1 LNISC
6 YKEIKPWYN
15 YYHLNK
21 KTHAGNVCST
31 DKSDLKSGAC
41 KMGIYDRAS
50 TGLKGVDQVIDKLRL
65 GDNVVW
71 QVDSVS
77 DYKKMVDP
85 YVTQAVLDK
94 RGLVYFR
101 FGSHEPI
108 VEDSSDIKIYH
119 VDASKGFENFATE
132 VYNMIKE
139 DGRKTF
145 YVFDCL
151 TDLLKY
157 WHSDMMIGNF
167 FKVICPFLYELD
179 TVAYFAIIR
188 DAHTFNTIA
197 GIRETTQLLLDLYQV
212 NNKFYI
218 HPLKVWQRYS
228 STMFLPHLIQ
238 GQEATCI
245 TASSEAAGL
254 FSRIRRGGDRL
265 DYWNV
270 TFNRAKE
277 ALILPPEQQE
287 PVKRHLMHMLIGS
300 ESRMFELCNRYFTLE
315 DILMIASKE
324 VGTGFIGGKSI
335 GMLLARKILEQ
346 DGKER
351 FAPFME
357 PHDSYYLGA
366 DIFYT
371 YIVQNGWWKLRTQQK
386 SQEGYYKYAP
396 ELKEKL
402 LNGKFPKDIQ
412 EQFVQLLE
420 YFGQSPI
427 IVRSSSLLE
436 DNFGNAFAGKY
447 ESVFCVNQGTP
458 EERYEAFEQAV
469 RTVYA
474 STMNEDALAYRMNR
488 GLFMMDEQMAILV
501 QRVSGDQ
508 YEGGFFPHIAG
519 VGNSSNLY
527 VWDKS
532 IDINSGML
540 RLVFGLGTRAV
551 DRAVGDYARIVCLDD
566 PLRASPMNLED
577 QKKYSQHGADILS
590 LKENALV
597 SADLEEIF
605 SHDIKADKELFASY
619 DTETA
624 SRLRELGYTDRKVP
638 YIFDFRKLL
647 KNTEFPSVMRD
658 MLALLSKVYDYPV
671 DIEFTANFTKDNH
684 FKINLL
690 QCRPL
695 QTRGLGNAIK
705 IPKLDDSKNCFFSTK
720 GNFMGGN
727 VRLPIGFVVFV
738 KEKAYRLLNEQ
749 KKYEVARQ
757 IGRINAILKGKNA
770 MLMGPGRWGTTTPS
784 LGVPVH
790 FAELCNMSVI
800 CEVSSAESEFMPELS
815 YGSHFFQDLVETGIF
830 YVAIIE
836 GQKDVIFNPEKVLA
850 RENLLASLLPQSKPY
865 SDVIHI
871 SETDGMEIF
880 SDIVTQTLLCR

>member
-1 LNISC
+1 
-6 YKEIKPWYN
+6 
-15 YYHLNK
+15 
-21 KTHAGNVCST
+21 
-31 DKSDLKSGAC
+31 
-41 KMGIYDRAS
+41 MGVYDRVS
-50 TGLKGVDQVIDKLRL
+50 TGLKGFDQVIDNLRL

-85 YVTQAVLDK
+85 YVKQAILDK

-101 FGSHEPI
+101 FGSHELV
-108 VEDSSDIKIYH
+108 VEESPGIKIYH
-119 VDASKGFENFATE
+119 ADASKGFEIFATE
-132 VYNMIKE
+132 VYNVIKE
-139 DGRKTF
+139 GGRKTF

-179 TVAYFAIIR
+179 TVAYFAIMR

-228 STMFLPHLIQ
+228 PTMFLPHLIQ
-238 GQEATCI
+238 GQEAICI
-245 TASSEAAGL
+245 TASSEAAEL

-265 DYWNV
+265 DYWND
-270 TFNRAKE
+270 TFNKARE
-277 ALILPPEQQE
+277 ALLLTREQQE
-287 PVKRHLMHMLIGS
+287 PVKRRLMSMLIGS
-300 ESRMFELCNRYFTLE
+300 ESRMFELCDRYFTLE
-315 DILMIASKE
+315 DILMIASKM
-324 VGTGFIGGKSI
+324 VGTGFIGGKSV
-335 GMLLARKILEQ
+335 GMLLARKILERE
-346 DGKER
+346 GKGR
-351 FAPFME
+351 FEPFME

-386 SQEGYYKYAP
+386 SREGYFKYAP

-402 LNGKFPKDIQ
+402 LHGKFPKYIQ
-412 EQFVQLLE
+412 EQFIQMLE

-447 ESVFCVNQGTP
+447 ESVFCANQGTP

-488 GLFMMDEQMAILV
+488 GLFLMDEQMAILV
-501 QRVSGDQ
+501 QRVSGDH
-508 YEGGFFPHIAG
+508 YGDRFFPHIAG
-519 VGNSSNLY
+519 VGYSSNLY

-532 IDINSGML
+532 IDMNSGML

-551 DRAVGDYARIVCLDD
+551 DRAGSDYAKIVSLDD
-566 PLRASPMNLED
+566 PLRPSPMSIED

-597 SADLEEIF
+597 DADLEDIF
-605 SHDIKADKELFASY
+605 SQDIKTDKDLFASL

-624 SRLRELGYTDRKVP
+624 SRLRELGYTNVRVP

-658 MLALLSKVYDYPV
+658 MLALLSRVYDYPV
-671 DIEFTANFTKDNH
+671 DIEFTANFTKDNR
-684 FKINLL
+684 FKVNLL

-695 QTRGLGNAIK
+695 QTRGLGKPVK
-705 IPKLDDSKNCFFSTK
+705 IPKLEDSKDCFFSTK

-727 VRLPIGFVVFV
+727 VRLPIGYVVFV
-738 KEKAYRLLNEQ
+738 KPKAYRQLSEQ
-749 KKYEVARQ
+749 KKYEIARQ
-757 IGRINAILKGKNA
+757 IGKINTILKGKNA

-800 CEVSSAESEFMPELS
+800 CEVSSAEAEFMPELS

-830 YVAIIE
+830 YVALID
-836 GQKDVIFNPEKVLA
+836 GQKDVIFNPEKVLS
-850 RENLLASLLPQSKPY
+850 RENLLTALLPESKDY
-865 SDVIHI
+865 SDVIHVA
-871 SETDGMEIF
+871 ETEGMEIF